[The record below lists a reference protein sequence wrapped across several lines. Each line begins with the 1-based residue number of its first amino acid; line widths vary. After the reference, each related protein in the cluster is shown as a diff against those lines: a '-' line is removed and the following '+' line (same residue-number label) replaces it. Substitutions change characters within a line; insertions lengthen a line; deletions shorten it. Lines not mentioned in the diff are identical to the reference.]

1 MAWAIQQHAQG
12 PSDTALLSQRDN
24 LFNHGSGVN
33 SPDLFY
39 WELIVSVHEPA
50 REHVRFRFL
59 LFPIFPDVPRFL
71 RGYIEIRCLTQPGM
85 LLLRVGFPQMKS
97 LRDV

>member
-1 MAWAIQQHAQG
+1 MAWAIQQHAQRPG
-12 PSDTALLSQRDN
+12 DAALLSQRDN

-39 WELIVSVHEPA
+39 CELIPGVHEPA

-71 RGYIEIRCLTQPGM
+71 RGHIEIRHMT
-85 LLLRVGFPQMKS
+85 
-97 LRDV
+97 